1 MSDPGRL
8 LIRGCRLL
16 DVEAGTYR
24 DSIDVLIEGDSIREV
39 SDRPVKT
46 GDAVVI
52 EAGGHVALPGLID
65 AHVHTIGVTL
75 DLPGL
80 ARIPPY
86 LVAAQAKGV
95 LEGMLMRG
103 FTTVRDA
110 GGADWGLAEAVRRGY
125 FAGPRLFV
133 SGLALAQSGGQGDFR
148 ARGEAHLG
156 CPVCRG
162 ARSITRVVD
171 GVDDMRRAVRDELRD
186 GADQIKIMASGGIAS
201 DIPIDRAQFAADE
214 IAAAVDEAGRAG
226 TYVMAHVYD
235 SHAIRR
241 CIELGVRSL
250 EHASLI
256 DAPTAA
262 FAAEKGVFI
271 VPTLSVFQAL
281 SDEGPALGYPPAKV
295 ERIRRLLRD
304 AMGGLETAWASR
316 ARIGHGSDLEGSLHT
331 RQSGEFRLKAEVM
344 PIIDV
349 IRSATVVNAALLGM
363 EGRLGIIAEGA
374 IADILLVDGD
384 PLEDIG
390 CLADPEAHLR
400 LVVKDGRIEKNS
412 L

>member
-1 MSDPGRL
+1 MSALGRL
-8 LIRGCRLL
+8 VIRGCRLL
-16 DVEAGTYR
+16 DVEAGAYR
-24 DSIDVLIEGDSIREV
+24 DGIDILIEGDRVREV
-39 SDRPVKT
+39 SDRPVT
-46 GDAVVI
+46 PGDAVVI

-65 AHVHTIGVTL
+65 AHVHTIGITL
-75 DLPGL
+75 DLAGL

-156 CPVCRG
+156 CPLCRG
-162 ARSITRVVD
+162 TRSITRVVD

-186 GADQIKIMASGGIAS
+186 GANQIKIMASGGIAS
-201 DIPIDRAQFAADE
+201 DVPIDRAQFSTDE

-226 TYVMAHVYD
+226 TYVMAHVYE

-262 FAAEKGVFI
+262 LAADRGVFI
-271 VPTLSVFQAL
+271 VPTLSVFEAV
-281 SDEGPALGYPPAKV
+281 SDEGPALGFSSAKV
-295 ERIRRLLRD
+295 ERVRRLLRD
-304 AMGGLETAWASR
+304 AMGGLETAWASS
-316 ARIGHGSDLEGSLHT
+316 ARIGHGSDLEGTLHT

-344 PIIDV
+344 PVIDA
-349 IRSATVVNAALLGM
+349 IRSATIVNAALLGM
-363 EGRLGIIAEGA
+363 DGLLGVIAEGA
-374 IADILLVDGD
+374 IADILLIEGD
-384 PLEDIG
+384 PLENVG
-390 CLADPEAHLR
+390 CLANPEAHLR
-400 LVVKDGRIEKNS
+400 LVVKDGKIEKNT